1 MIKGIKLNNCTPYQ
15 QAEIAD
21 CKKIN
26 FFFGANGSGK
36 STIGT
41 FLSGAADSR
50 FNKSLII
57 WSDDVNHEKIEV
69 YNNFFTY
76 FKEYIDVDT
85 LFKQFID
92 DNIRNISFSISSYQ

>member
-36 STIGT
+36 STIASY
-41 FLSGAADSR
+41 LSGADVSR
-50 FNKSLII
+50 F
-57 WSDDVNHEKIEV
+57 E
-69 YNNFFTY
+69 
-76 FKEYIDVDT
+76 
-85 LFKQFID
+85 
-92 DNIRNISFSISSYQ
+92 